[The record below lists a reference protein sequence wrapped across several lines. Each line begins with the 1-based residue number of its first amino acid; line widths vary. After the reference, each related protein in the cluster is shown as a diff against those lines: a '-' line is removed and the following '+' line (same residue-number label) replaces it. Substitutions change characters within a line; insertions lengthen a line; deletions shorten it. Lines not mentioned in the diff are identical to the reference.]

1 MIIKKYKDDKLYLE
15 INNFKVDDGFEH
27 LFSTRI
33 GWNQN
38 DLSTDLAEILD
49 VGVSQIYTT
58 RQVHG
63 VAVEVIRDQDSKD
76 ISKEPR
82 DGLITNRKDV
92 VLATYHAD
100 CVPIYFYDKVQKV
113 VGMAH
118 SGWKGSLNNISGEM
132 ISLFKSE
139 FSSNL
144 DDIIVAIGPSI
155 CASCYEIKGDLEL
168 LFREKFEDVDDII
181 INKDK
186 KMYLDLWKV
195 NKYNLL
201 NIGIKDD
208 NIIESNFCTSCNLD
222 YLYSYRKE
230 NTKSRMI
237 GVIKLT

>member
-1 MIIKKYKDDKLYLE
+1 MIIKKYKDDKLYFE
-15 INNFKVDDGFEH
+15 ISNFKVDDGFEH

-63 VAVEVIRDQDSKD
+63 VEVEVIRDQDSKD

-82 DGLITNRKDV
+82 DGLITDRKDV

-100 CVPIYFYDKVQKV
+100 CVPIYFYDRVQKV

-155 CASCYEIKGDLEL
+155 CASCYEIKSDLEV
-168 LFREKFEDVDDII
+168 LFRQQFKDVDDII

-201 NIGIKDD
+201 NSGIKDD

-237 GVIKLT
+237 GAIKLT